1 MNLIYRV
8 LLSIASTSLL
18 VSIFLIKSKVYI
30 YDFDDN
36 FFRNLSLLTYFFIPV
51 ALTFFVVYLTKY
63 LGKDEFLSNGIVE
76 LEYAGNS
83 FLPSYLG
90 YFFVALSVSDKDFFT
105 IMVLYSILFL
115 FVFLSKTFYFNPIFL
130 LFGYHFYQV
139 KTNSGLK
146 VFFITKKTLRK
157 PSDIDIQSVY
167 RINDFTFIER

>member
-115 FVFLSKTFYFNPIFL
+115 FVFCQKHFILILYFYCLGIIFIRSKLTLDLKFFL
-130 LFGYHFYQV
+130 LQ
-139 KTNSGLK
+139 
-146 VFFITKKTLRK
+146 RK
-157 PSDIDIQSVY
+157 L
-167 RINDFTFIER
+167 